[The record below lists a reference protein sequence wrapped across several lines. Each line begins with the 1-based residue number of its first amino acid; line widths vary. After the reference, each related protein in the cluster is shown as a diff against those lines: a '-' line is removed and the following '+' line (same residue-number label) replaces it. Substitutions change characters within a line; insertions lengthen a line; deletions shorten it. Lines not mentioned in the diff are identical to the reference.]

1 MSAVKRLLAAAEN
14 GGKQIAD
21 FAITDLIVS
30 KLNVPVTIMKCVC
43 FFFAC
48 LTVKSTLIDMALAL
62 Y

>member
-30 KLNVPVTIMKCVC
+30 KLNVPVTIKKCV
-43 FFFAC
+43 FFFC
-48 LTVKSTLIDMALAL
+48 LPDSKKYT